1 MPELLAAVMA
11 PKPVITVS
19 DGGDWTRTYPELEQP
34 YLHRI
39 WGFYNAQHNL
49 RNAHFEAERH
59 DYGVNK
65 RMAVY
70 RFFADHL
77 GLDLKQVDESQV
89 ELQSHEA
96 LQTFRGN
103 LPEGAIRSAAELE
116 TLIKTL
122 K

>member
-1 MPELLAAVMA
+1 
-11 PKPVITVS
+11 
-19 DGGDWTRTYPELEQP
+19 
-34 YLHRI
+34 
-39 WGFYNAQHNL
+39 
-49 RNAHFEAERH
+49 AERH

-77 GLDLKQVDESQV
+77 GLDFSRVDESKV
-89 ELQSHEA
+89 LLQSHEA

-103 LPEGAIRSAAELE
+103 LPEGAIRSAEELE
-116 TLIKTL
+116 NLIKTL